1 MDYNKVLSDKIKN
14 IKPSGIRKFFDIAA
28 QMEGVISLGV
38 GEPDFP
44 TPWSVRKVAIDT
56 IERKRT
62 VYTAN
67 PGLIELR
74 KAICDRLD
82 KKMGLKYDTD
92 EVIITVGGSEA
103 IDLAI
108 RAIIDPGDEVLV
120 VEPSFVCYAPITELS
135 GGVVVPL
142 ETSADTDFKLTAE
155 TLRSKIT
162 DKTKM
167 LILPYPNNPTGG
179 IMTKEELMPIAEV
192 LRDTNIVVLSDEIY
206 SELTYGGET
215 HTSIAQLDGM
225 KERTIIVNGF
235 SKAYAMT
242 GWRLGYVTGPKPII
256 EQMLKLHQY
265 AIMSSPTISQYAG
278 IEAIKNCDDDI
289 KKAYEI
295 ISEDSNLPAICGR
308 VCPQETQCEGKCIR
322 GIKGDAI
329 AIGKLERFVAD
340 WARENNINLESKIEK
355 NGIKILFIA
364 ITEILN
370 RPDYASYIDYYPNNS
385 KYRTKLFEQLTK
397 ITNENSY
404 DFFVMSI
411 HS

>member
-1 MDYNKVLSDKIKN
+1 MDYNKILSDKIKN

-74 KAICDRLD
+74 KAICERID
-82 KKMGLKYDTD
+82 KKTGLKYETD

-120 VEPSFVCYAPITELS
+120 VEPSFVCYSPITELS

-179 IMTKEELMPIAEV
+179 IMTKEELLPIAEV
-192 LRDTNIVVLSDEIY
+192 LKDTNIVVLSDEIY

-215 HTSIAQLDGM
+215 HTSIAELDGM

-278 IEAIKNCDDDI
+278 IEAIKNCDNEIAKMVKEYDARRRLIVKEFNRMGLTCFEPKGAFYVFPCI
-289 KKAYEI
+289 KSTGLSSEEFCARLVEEYKVAIVPGNAFGESGEGFVRVSYAYSINHILEALKRI
-295 ISEDSNLPAICGR
+295 EAFLKSLEN
-308 VCPQETQCEGKCIR
+308 GK
-322 GIKGDAI
+322 
-329 AIGKLERFVAD
+329 
-340 WARENNINLESKIEK
+340 
-355 NGIKILFIA
+355 
-364 ITEILN
+364 
-370 RPDYASYIDYYPNNS
+370 
-385 KYRTKLFEQLTK
+385 
-397 ITNENSY
+397 
-404 DFFVMSI
+404 
-411 HS
+411 